1 MTKTRID
8 KVRWDH
14 VFHLRGLLFTLVGT
28 ALAVVAL
35 KGFMIPNHFL
45 DGGITGISIL
55 LHEIFHFPIALILL
69 ILNAPFIY
77 IAFRLVGKTFAI
89 QTLLAVVILCVTI
102 HFIEIP
108 KVTDNKILTALF
120 GGLLIGAGMG
130 FVIRGG
136 GVFDGLEVIVH
147 HTQKRLGLTAAEMVF
162 FINSTL
168 FLIAAVFLGI
178 ETAMFSILTYFTAV
192 KTTEYVVD
200 GFEEFIA
207 LNIIAEE
214 SEQVKKIIVNDFNK
228 ALTVYKGERGFL
240 PTSFHVSHDCDIIV
254 TIVSRLELY
263 RLQEAIKAADPKAF
277 LYVQSIKEVRG
288 GIGKHTAKH

>member
-1 MTKTRID
+1 MKKDRVD
-8 KVRWDH
+8 KIHWNH
-14 VFHLRGLLFTLVGT
+14 VFHLRNLLFTFVGI

-45 DGGITGISIL
+45 DGGITGVSIL
-55 LHEIFHFPIALILL
+55 IHEIFHVPVALILL
-69 ILNAPFIY
+69 LLNAPFIY
-77 IAFRLVGKTFAI
+77 VAYRLVGKTFAV
-89 QTLLAVVILCVTI
+89 QTLLAVIVLCVTI

-108 KVTDNKILTALF
+108 TVTENKILTALF

-168 FLIAAVFLGI
+168 FLIAAIFLGI
-178 ETAMFSILTYFTAV
+178 ETAMLSILTYFTAV

-214 SEQVKKIIVNDFNK
+214 SELVKEIIVKDFNK

-240 PTSFHVSHDCDIIV
+240 PSSFHVSHDCDIIV

-263 RLQEAIKAADPKAF
+263 RLQEAIKSADPKAF

>member
-1 MTKTRID
+1 MTKAKID
-8 KVRWDH
+8 KIDWDH
-14 VFHLRGLLFTLVGT
+14 VFNLRSVLFTLVGI
-28 ALAVVAL
+28 ALAVMAL

-55 LHEIFHFPIALILL
+55 IHEIFHVPIALILL
-69 ILNAPFIY
+69 LLNAPFIY
-77 IAFRLVGKTFAI
+77 IAYKLVGKTFAI
-89 QTLLAVVILCVTI
+89 QTLLAVLVLCITI
-102 HFIEIP
+102 HFVEVP
-108 KVTDNKILTALF
+108 KVTENKILTALF

-162 FINSTL
+162 FINSIL
-168 FLIAAVFLGI
+168 FLIAAIFLGI

-207 LNIIAEE
+207 LNIIAQK
-214 SEQVKKIIVNDFNK
+214 SELVKEIIVKDFNK

-240 PTSFHVSHDCDIIV
+240 PDSFHVSNDCDIIV
-254 TIVSRLELY
+254 TIISRLELY

-277 LYVQSIKEVRG
+277 LYVQTIKEVRG

>member
-1 MTKTRID
+1 MHTRVDQIH
-8 KVRWDH
+8 WNQ
-14 VFHLRGLLFTLVGT
+14 VFNLRNILYTLLGIVLG
-28 ALAVVAL
+28 VVAL

-45 DGGITGISIL
+45 DGGVTGISIL
-55 LHEIFHFPIALILL
+55 IHEIFHFPIALILL
-69 ILNAPFIY
+69 VLNAPFIY
-77 IAFRLVGKTFAI
+77 VAYRIVGKTFAL
-89 QTLLAVVILCVTI
+89 QTLLAVILLCLVI
-102 HFIEIP
+102 HFVDVP
-108 KVTDNKILTALF
+108 TVTQDKILIALF

-147 HTQKRLGLTAAEMVF
+147 HTQRRLGLSAAEMVL

-178 ETAMFSILTYFTAV
+178 ETAMYSIVTYFTAV

-207 LNIIAEE
+207 LNIISQE
-214 SEQVKKIIVNDFNK
+214 SEKAKAIIVNDFNK
-228 ALTVYKGERGFL
+228 ALTIYKGERGFL
-240 PTSFHVSHDCDIIV
+240 PESFDVSHDCDIIV

-263 RLQEAIKAADPKAF
+263 RIQEAIKRADPKAF

>member
-1 MTKTRID
+1 MTKPKLD
-8 KVRWDH
+8 KIQWDH
-14 VFHLRGLLFTLVGT
+14 VFHIRNLLFTFFGI
-28 ALAVVAL
+28 ALGVVAL

-55 LHEIFHFPIALILL
+55 IHEIFHIPVALILL
-69 ILNAPFIY
+69 VLNAPFVY
-77 IAFRLVGKTFAI
+77 IPYRLVGKTFAI
-89 QTLLAVVILCVTI
+89 QTLLAVILLCVTI
-102 HFIEIP
+102 HFIEVPI
-108 KVTDNKILTALF
+108 VTENKILTALF

-168 FLIAAVFLGI
+168 FLIAAIFLGI
-178 ETAMFSILTYFTAV
+178 ETAMLSILTYFTAV
-192 KTTEYVVD
+192 KTTECFVD

-214 SEQVKKIIVNDFNK
+214 SELVKEIIVKDFNK

-240 PTSFHVSHDCDIIV
+240 PNSFHLSHDCDIIV

-263 RLQEAIKAADPKAF
+263 RLQEAIKK
-277 LYVQSIKEVRG
+277 S
-288 GIGKHTAKH
+288 